1 MVSDLYMKGKK
12 MNNLTTISKENI
24 ADFIYGEFAIITPKG
39 ELSSY
44 KLRVEEWSNKI
55 NKNTVELKK

>member
-1 MVSDLYMKGKK
+1 

-44 KLRVEEWSNKI
+44 KLRVEEWSNKT
-55 NKNTVELKK
+55 NENSVELKK